1 MVGTGET
8 KKLLQE
14 TSIRVVVKLLQQ
26 GYIAFFY
33 SRSHS

>member
-14 TSIRVVVKLLQQ
+14 TSIRVVIELLQQ

-33 SRSHS
+33 SHSHS